1 MQVEKDLNNN
11 DIIPEGTWDMSE
23 FDILESLKSVEQ
35 KLDRIENMISN
46 LVQVNNINKH
56 NSTAGRKCLKM
67 YYENKLI
74 DNEYLI
80 HLKDV
85 LGLSIGQILK
95 DFFYVDQY
103 GDVIKDKKKCRNMIN
118 NRLRSYRLKE

>member
-1 MQVEKDLNNN
+1 MSVEKDLNNN
-11 DIIPEGTWDMSE
+11 DIIPEGTWYMSE
-23 FDILESLKSVEQ
+23 FDILDSLKLVEQ
-35 KLDRIENMISN
+35 KLDNIEKLITEK
-46 LVQVNNINKH
+46 LQVNNSVSPK
-56 NSTAGRKCLKM
+56 SKAGRKKLKM

-103 GDVIKDKKKCRNMIN
+103 GDVIKDKDKCRNFIN